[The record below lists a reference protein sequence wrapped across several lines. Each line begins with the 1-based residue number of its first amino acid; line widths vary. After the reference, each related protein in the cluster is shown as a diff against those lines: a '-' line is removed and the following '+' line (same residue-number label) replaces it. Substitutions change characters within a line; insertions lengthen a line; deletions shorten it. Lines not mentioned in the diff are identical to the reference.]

1 MKPNLGGVALPLRHN
16 DFCDISITWE
26 LGFAKPV
33 FNGENGKPM
42 SPSPKSPQGPAFA
55 PRRKCILVVDDE
67 FLIRCMLSEKLRD
80 ASYQVIEA
88 CDATEALSVLKTV
101 QPDLIISDVR
111 MPGPLD
117 GMDLLA
123 LVRETMPTLPVIII
137 SGHLHPSR
145 ALIEGATQF
154 VAKPYIMDAI
164 VDAVQKALVGT
175 P

>member
-1 MKPNLGGVALPLRHN
+1 MN
-16 DFCDISITWE
+16 
-26 LGFAKPV
+26 
-33 FNGENGKPM
+33 
-42 SPSPKSPQGPAFA
+42 PSPVSPQDAAFA
-55 PRRKCILVVDDE
+55 PKRRCILVVEDE
-67 FLIRCMLSEKLRD
+67 FLIRCMLSEELRD
-80 ASYQVIEA
+80 SGYHVIEA

-123 LVRETMPTLPVIII
+123 LVRETKPTLPVIII
-137 SGHLHPSR
+137 SGHLHPSQ

-154 VAKPYIMDAI
+154 VAKPYLLEVV
-164 VDAVQKALVGT
+164 VDAVQEALGKS